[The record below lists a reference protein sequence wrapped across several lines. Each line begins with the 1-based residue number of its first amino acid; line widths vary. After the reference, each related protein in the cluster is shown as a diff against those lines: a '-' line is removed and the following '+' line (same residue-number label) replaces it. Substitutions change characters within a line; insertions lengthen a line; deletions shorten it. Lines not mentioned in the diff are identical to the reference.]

1 MKKRVTQFSMIA
13 LEAAV
18 FTDDIE
24 FNQRGNTIGN
34 TTVLSLGVGKPI
46 SGLLGTVH
54 LRTRLLDRRSEYL
67 HRIWSFALQRVF
79 SCAVQRFNPSHCDAW
94 ISMRSTSSASKQ
106 KLKMSRSSCICS
118 MLLVPDKG
126 IMPI

>member
-24 FNQRGNTIGN
+24 FNQRGNTSGN
-34 TTVLSLGVGKPI
+34 TNALSLGVGKPI

-54 LRTRLLDRRSEYL
+54 LRTRLLDRHSEYL
-67 HRIWSFALQRVF
+67 HRIWSFAL
-79 SCAVQRFNPSHCDAW
+79 
-94 ISMRSTSSASKQ
+94 
-106 KLKMSRSSCICS
+106 
-118 MLLVPDKG
+118 
-126 IMPI
+126 